1 MKHKIE
7 IHGHCA
13 DPFLPVKEAFKQN
26 FELGLE
32 VGASFAVTLN
42 GQLVVDL
49 WGGYKDKAKLQLWE
63 ENTIVNVF
71 STTKIMTALCIH
83 ILVDRGLVNVD
94 DPVAKYWPEFA
105 QNGKELIPIKFVLSH
120 SAGLPGFDV
129 QIPENAIYDWDR
141 IIGIIASQKP
151 WWKPGSKIGYH
162 SITFGFILGEI
173 VRRVTGKTLGTF
185 FREEVAEPLGIDFHI
200 GLSDKFDEKIADIVV
215 PERISRIKLFL
226 LGLLFRNAKK
236 VFFNPDLQQI
246 DFNSREWRSA
256 EIPASNGHGNAR
268 STAQVGAILACGGKY
283 KDKRLLSLN
292 TIEKA
297 LEEQNRGKDIVT
309 FRQPASFG
317 LGFGLLSEDFLIG
330 PRSFFWS
337 GAGGSKCVMDL
348 DKKLSYAY
356 AMNKMVLLGEDS
368 RPIRLAQAVKEA
380 IKKAL

>member
-1 MKHKIE
+1 MKNNIE
-7 IHGHCA
+7 IYGYC
-13 DPFLPVKEAFKQN
+13 DDRFLPVKEAFKQN

-42 GQLVVDL
+42 GKLVVNI
-49 WGGYKDKAKLQLWE
+49 WGGYKDKAKLNLWD

-83 ILVDRGLVNVD
+83 MLVDRGLINVD

-105 QNGKELIPIKFVLSH
+105 QNGKRLIPIRYVLSH
-120 SAGLPGFDV
+120 SAGLPGFDEKV
-129 QIPENAIYDWDR
+129 SGSVIYDWDR
-141 IIGIIASQKP
+141 ITGLIASQKP

-162 SITFGFILGEI
+162 SMTFGYILGEI
-173 VRRVTGKTLGTF
+173 VRRVTGKTIGNF

-200 GLSDKFDEKIADIVV
+200 GVSEELDERIADMIV
-215 PERISRIKLFL
+215 PEQISKIKLFL
-226 LGLLFRNAKK
+226 LGLLFRTAKK
-236 VFFNPDLQQI
+236 VFFNPDLEKI
-246 DFNSREWRSA
+246 NYNSREWRAA

-268 STAQVGAILACGGKY
+268 SIARIGAILACGGEL
-283 KDKRLLSLN
+283 DNKRLLSLN

-297 LEEQNRGKDIVT
+297 IEKQNRGKDIVT

-317 LGFGLLSEDFLIG
+317 LGFGLLSEEFLLG

-348 DKKLSYAY
+348 DKKVSFAY
-356 AMNKMVLLGEDS
+356 AMNKMVLLGDDP
-368 RPIRLAQAVKEA
+368 RPVRLAEAVREVVNS
-380 IKKAL
+380 L